1 MSVVVK
7 DSLFVLCDKKKKKK
21 EEKQLANDV
30 TDYTVS
36 LYNDTA
42 QDI

>member
-1 MSVVVK
+1 MSVVIK
-7 DSLFVLCDKKKKKK
+7 DSLFVLCDKVM
-21 EEKQLANDV
+21 EEKQLANYV
-30 TDYTVS
+30 TDYTVC

>member
-7 DSLFVLCDKKKKKK
+7 DSLFVLCDKVM

-30 TDYTVS
+30 TECTVS